1 MKSTKIMQSFIM
13 SFSVLLVTF
22 MTVGCGSG
30 NTNQE
35 IALKEEIR
43 QLKQEVTT
51 LKENVSNTTSNQ
63 SNVTNSN
70 QESEVNTK
78 ASDIPADTGQGVT
91 NHGNPDT
98 IESLTKEVDRVIEQ
112 VSSAV
117 PSGKSEEDRTDF
129 FAYKDKLNEVED
141 RVDAYDDYIEAE
153 YRQDRLSF
161 EEYRKLE
168 RKQEKLEDRL
178 DTVEDK
184 LEQNFKMDA

>member
-1 MKSTKIMQSFIM
+1 M

-22 MTVGCGSG
+22 MIAGCGSG

-35 IALKEEIR
+35 IALKEEIQ
-43 QLKQEVTT
+43 QLKQEITT
-51 LKENVSNTTSNQ
+51 LKENVANTTSNQ

-70 QESEVNTK
+70 QESEVKTE
-78 ASDIPADTGQGVT
+78 ASEIPSDTGQDVT

-98 IESLTKEVDRVIEQ
+98 IETLTKEVDRVIEQ
-112 VSSAV
+112 VSAAV
-117 PSGKSEEDRTDF
+117 PSGKTQEDRTNF
-129 FAYKDKLNEVED
+129 FVYKDKLREVED

-168 RKQEKLEDRL
+168 RQQEKLEDRL
-178 DTVEDK
+178 DTAEDK
-184 LEQNFKMDA
+184 LERDFKINA